1 MPTDGR
7 PSISVFPKAYF
18 DELCSGKMPLLDWIK
33 QAGTL
38 GIEAIEM
45 YDGFFPRRDSG
56 ELREVLAAM
65 KKAGLRTSMLCF
77 SPDFTHP
84 DPAERARQIRRQK
97 DAVDLSLELGTPYCR
112 TLSGQRHPETPLE
125 DGIRWAVEGISASLK
140 YSASRGVTL
149 CMENHYKDGL
159 WRYPEFAQRS
169 EIFLQIIDQVD
180 SPFFGVQYDPS
191 NTLLA
196 GEDPVAF
203 LRKVKHRVVTM
214 QASDRYLKGDA
225 RLEDLRQ
232 ADGTLGY
239 SPDLCH
245 GEIGKGLNDY
255 DAIFRILREIN
266 YTGWISVEDGMEGLA
281 QMARSVQFLKKK
293 IDQHYR

>member
-1 MPTDGR
+1 MPPDGR

-97 DAVDLSLELGTPYCR
+97 GAVDLSLELGTPYCR

-125 DGIRWAVEGISASLK
+125 DGIRWAVEGISASLIP
-140 YSASRGVTL
+140 STAHRIPSSSGVS
-149 CMENHYKDGL
+149 G
-159 WRYPEFAQRS
+159 WRCPES
-169 EIFLQIIDQVD
+169 V
-180 SPFFGVQYDPS
+180 
-191 NTLLA
+191 
-196 GEDPVAF
+196 
-203 LRKVKHRVVTM
+203 
-214 QASDRYLKGDA
+214 
-225 RLEDLRQ
+225 RQ
-232 ADGTLGY
+232 
-239 SPDLCH
+239 
-245 GEIGKGLNDY
+245 
-255 DAIFRILREIN
+255 
-266 YTGWISVEDGMEGLA
+266 
-281 QMARSVQFLKKK
+281 
-293 IDQHYR
+293 

>member
-1 MPTDGR
+1 M
-7 PSISVFPKAYF
+7 
-18 DELCSGKMPLLDWIK
+18 
-33 QAGTL
+33 
-38 GIEAIEM
+38 
-45 YDGFFPRRDSG
+45 
-56 ELREVLAAM
+56 
-65 KKAGLRTSMLCF
+65 
-77 SPDFTHP
+77 
-84 DPAERARQIRRQK
+84 
-97 DAVDLSLELGTPYCR
+97 
-112 TLSGQRHPETPLE
+112 
-125 DGIRWAVEGISASLK
+125 
-140 YSASRGVTL
+140 
-149 CMENHYKDGL
+149 
-159 WRYPEFAQRS
+159 
-169 EIFLQIIDQVD
+169 
-180 SPFFGVQYDPS
+180 QYDPS